1 MAGRT
6 SGHFVTV
13 VARDLFRRDLLFQFG
28 DVCVAALPQGGKAGN
43 AAGGWRSHGAADHF
57 ATGSA
62 TVLGLL

>member
-6 SGHFVTV
+6 SGHFVAV
-13 VARDLFRRDLLFQFG
+13 VARELFRRDLLFQFG
-28 DVCVAALPQGGKAGN
+28 DVC
-43 AAGGWRSHGAADHF
+43 GGWRSHGGADHF